1 MKKWISV
8 SAMAAVMAFATVALS
23 AQAAGAKQAPPA
35 PAAKADTKKEAP
47 KKEEPKKDDAK
58 KMAPCAAGEH
68 LKDAKKPKSK
78 DNPCVKG
85 K

>member
-8 SAMAAVMAFATVALS
+8 SAMAVVMAFATVALS
-23 AQAAGAKQAPPA
+23 AQAAGGKQAPP
-35 PAAKADTKKEAP
+35 PPPTKKEAP
-47 KKEEPKKDDAK
+47 KKEEPKKEEPAK
-58 KMAPCAAGEH
+58 KGEKKAAPCPAGEH

-85 K
+85 